1 MSRIVRRH
9 ESQIPCEACGASV
22 IADVAEA
29 RYCIDCSAYTC
40 LACWDAR
47 KSRCQTCASSRR
59 ARRARG
65 VSLWTARRADRR
77 LREAKREAIAIA
89 ASTAD
94 SPTVS
99 TELASLTLKVAVAQQ
114 VGARALKRL
123 TGATASRA
131 QPLADRIGRH
141 AIAATAMLDGA
152 EAALAGSE
160 LRHAQLAESRRMA
173 TLEARRLPAEPGDP
187 RGLQLAR
194 GVLAALGFAVLTV
207 ALMWS
212 QLTKPPYPE
221 ADSPPRE
228 FQLAGEPPTPNPTI
242 TPSQGDRNSS
252 QPSPTPEPSKSAA
265 PSSHDNG
272 SSGGSG
278 SSVGTATAGGI
289 ATAAGTS
296 SGGTGSGGTG
306 SGGTGSGGTG
316 SGGTGSGGTGSGS
329 TAPPATTPPT
339 PAPATPAPS
348 TPAPST
354 PAPTPIISLD
364 SDGDGVSDR
373 PDNCPFDW
381 NPDQEDA
388 EADDLGDVCDP
399 DDDNDG
405 IPDVLDPTP

>member
-1 MSRIVRRH
+1 VSRIVRRH

-40 LACWDAR
+40 LACWDVR
-47 KSRCQTCASSRR
+47 TSRCRSCATLRG

-65 VSLWTARRADRR
+65 ASLRTARRADRR

-94 SPTVS
+94 SQTVS
-99 TELASLTLKVAVAQQ
+99 TALASLTLKVAVAQQ
-114 VGARALKRL
+114 VAARALKRL
-123 TGATASRA
+123 KGASASRA

-173 TLEARRLPAEPGDP
+173 TLEARRLPAEQGDP

-207 ALMWS
+207 ALTWS

-221 ADSPPRE
+221 AGIPPRE
-228 FQLAGEPPTPNPTI
+228 FQLAGEPPTPNPTV

-252 QPSPTPEPSKSAA
+252 QPSPTPEPSKAAA
-265 PSSHDNG
+265 PSSHGNG

-278 SSVGTATAGGI
+278 SSGGTATAGGI

-316 SGGTGSGGTGSGS
+316 SGS
-329 TAPPATTPPT
+329 TAPPATTPPPPAPAT
-339 PAPATPAPS
+339 PAPATPAPA

-388 EADDLGDVCDP
+388 EADHLGDVCDP

>member
-9 ESQIPCEACGASV
+9 ESQIPCEACGAPV

-114 VGARALKRL
+114 VAARALKRL
-123 TGATASRA
+123 KGASASRA

-173 TLEARRLPAEPGDP
+173 TLEARRLPAEHGDP

-194 GVLAALGFAVLTV
+194 GVLAALGFAVVTV

-212 QLTKPPYPE
+212 QLTRPPYPE
-221 ADSPPRE
+221 AGSPPRE
-228 FQLAGEPPTPNPTI
+228 FQLAGEPPTPNPTV
-242 TPSQGDRNSS
+242 TPSPGDRNSS
-252 QPSPTPEPSKSAA
+252 QPSPTPEPSASAA
-265 PSSHDNG
+265 PSSHGNG
-272 SSGGSG
+272 SPGGSG
-278 SSVGTATAGGI
+278 SSGGTATAGGI
-289 ATAAGTS
+289 ATAAETS

-306 SGGTGSGGTG
+306 SGGTGLGVDWHRRPR
-316 SGGTGSGGTGSGS
+316 
-329 TAPPATTPPT
+329 PPPRAT
-339 PAPATPAPS
+339 PATPAPA

-388 EADDLGDVCDP
+388 EADHLGDVCDP

>member
-9 ESQIPCEACGASV
+9 ESQIPCEACGAPV

-47 KSRCQTCASSRR
+47 KSRCQSCASSRR
-59 ARRARG
+59 VRRARG

-94 SPTVS
+94 SQTVS
-99 TELASLTLKVAVAQQ
+99 TALASLTLKVAVAQQ

-123 TGATASRA
+123 TGASASRA
-131 QPLADRIGRH
+131 QPLADRIVRH

-173 TLEARRLPAEPGDP
+173 TLEARRLPAERGDT
-187 RGLQLAR
+187 RGQQLAR
-194 GVLAALGFAVLTV
+194 GVLAAVGFAVLTT

-212 QLTKPPYPE
+212 ELTKPPYPE
-221 ADSPPRE
+221 AGSPPRE
-228 FQLAGEPPTPNPTI
+228 MVLAGDPPTPNPTV
-242 TPSQGDRNSS
+242 TPTPGDRNSS
-252 QPSPTPEPSKSAA
+252 QPSRTPEPSASVA
-265 PSSHDNG
+265 PSSNGGG

-278 SSVGTATAGGI
+278 SSGGI
-289 ATAAGTS
+289 AS
-296 SGGTGSGGTG
+296 VGGTGTGGTSTGGTG
-306 SGGTGSGGTG
+306 TGGTGTGGTG
-316 SGGTGSGGTGSGS
+316 TGGSGAVGTGSGS
-329 TAPPATTPPT
+329 TPPPAPTRPPPATTPPPPT
-339 PAPATPAPS
+339 PQPPP
-348 TPAPST
+348 PPT
-354 PAPTPIISLD
+354 PAPTPIIVLD

-381 NPDQEDA
+381 NPEQEDA
-388 EADDLGDVCDP
+388 EADALGDACDP